1 MSDPKQLAKAAREH
15 LAQALS
21 ALQSAMDIP
30 EELEDTADLI
40 AEAMS
45 AFHKI
50 ERGGT
55 LDGRSEAFRKV
66 RRALDRFLDWPLPLP
81 VLPSLVDASAS
92 ALAKAYALAKW
103 SGEQTVRAELTPP
116 PPAIAPA
123 PIAPIVPVAP
133 APILPVAPAPIAPAP
148 ILPVAPAP
156 IAPAPIVPVAP
167 APIAPAPIL
176 PVVPAPTAPKPVP
189 ITPVPV
195 PVPAPIA
202 APKPLLSPVIE
213 LPPAPQ
219 PAPAK
224 ITETPAPKPAAPK
237 PAPEKRETLP
247 APPAGTPSLD
257 VELTAS
263 SASNFYRG
271 LLGNDVVES
280 GGIFVATYK
289 IPKIGAL
296 IALRVQLPG
305 GFSFEAHAIVQWTR
319 AMGNALDS
327 ADPGFG
333 ARITLITQE
342 GRHLIERYT
351 RNREPIFFDDL

>member
-1 MSDPKQLAKAAREH
+1 M
-15 LAQALS
+15 
-21 ALQSAMDIP
+21 
-30 EELEDTADLI
+30 
-40 AEAMS
+40 
-45 AFHKI
+45 
-50 ERGGT
+50 
-55 LDGRSEAFRKV
+55 
-66 RRALDRFLDWPLPLP
+66 
-81 VLPSLVDASAS
+81 
-92 ALAKAYALAKW
+92 
-103 SGEQTVRAELTPP
+103 
-116 PPAIAPA
+116 
-123 PIAPIVPVAP
+123 
-133 APILPVAPAPIAPAP
+133 
-148 ILPVAPAP
+148 
-156 IAPAPIVPVAP
+156 
-167 APIAPAPIL
+167 
-176 PVVPAPTAPKPVP
+176 
-189 ITPVPV
+189 
-195 PVPAPIA
+195 
-202 APKPLLSPVIE
+202 LSPVIE

-224 ITETPAPKPAAPK
+224 ITETPAPKPAASK